1 MQKLIEKSGEMAQRV
16 PWDMSEAVIM
26 LNALIAAREGRI
38 SRKDAIE
45 SVSSELR
52 ARAKRNGIEVDDI
65 FRNVNGIKLQMSTME
80 YILTNGEKGIKKSP
94 MPQIFQDAV
103 AMYRNDRA
111 IYEKTLRA
119 ARNMTDTK
127 SIQDQYFTWLATQV
141 SPAQLSELYVIYA
154 DIEDFCLN
162 RSVIKKKLFA
172 LTCLADIRK
181 VMDTVES
188 NKVFRFTYKRN
199 LSKMRSAM
207 QFYYRFMKE
216 HPELL
221 VQHCLNISD

>member
-94 MPQIFQDAV
+94 MPQIES
-103 AMYRNDRA
+103 M
-111 IYEKTLRA
+111 K
-119 ARNMTDTK
+119 K
-127 SIQDQYFTWLATQV
+127 SL
-141 SPAQLSELYVIYA
+141 
-154 DIEDFCLN
+154 
-162 RSVIKKKLFA
+162 
-172 LTCLADIRK
+172 
-181 VMDTVES
+181 
-188 NKVFRFTYKRN
+188 
-199 LSKMRSAM
+199 
-207 QFYYRFMKE
+207 
-216 HPELL
+216 
-221 VQHCLNISD
+221 